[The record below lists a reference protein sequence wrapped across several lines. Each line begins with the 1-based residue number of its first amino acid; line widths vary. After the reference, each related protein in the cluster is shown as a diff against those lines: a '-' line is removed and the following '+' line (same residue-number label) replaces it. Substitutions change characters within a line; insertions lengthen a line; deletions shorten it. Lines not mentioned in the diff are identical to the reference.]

1 MWEESALLLFRDL
14 SQKEKFPSLR
24 RKKWPP
30 FHMIT
35 LHWHGQE
42 AVAPHVQQMDRH
54 HAQERCSIG
63 SQMPSRGHFPK
74 QNTHTHTHVNNR
86 GPLASFQTDKMKD
99 LCWSGFLP
107 PGRIKEEAAWR
118 WQATGQFNSSIV
130 PNETQRRK
138 KNIYMVS
145 LKYKKQDCSLEENAI

>member
-1 MWEESALLLFRDL
+1 MWEERALLFFRDL

-30 FHMIT
+30 FHMVT

-42 AVAPHVQQMDRH
+42 AVAPHVQQRDRH
-54 HAQERCSIG
+54 SAQGRCGTG
-63 SQMPSRGHFPK
+63 SQMPSRAPP
-74 QNTHTHTHVNNR
+74 QATHTHTHTHTRAHVNNR
-86 GPLASFQTDKMKD
+86 GLLANFQTDKMKD

-107 PGRIKEEAAWR
+107 PGRIKEEATLR

-130 PNETQRRK
+130 PNETQRTK
-138 KNIYMVS
+138 KKKIYGK
-145 LKYKKQDCSLEENAI
+145 LKI